1 MSEEAR
7 TAFTLAA
14 VDLASLFNT
23 SFGAEDIAGYRVHLS
38 EPEGP
43 STGGGVQ
50 VRQNI
55 TLEHP
60 TQKKVLLAGSCNKL
74 GKTAELRSFKHMAAI
89 HRERYD
95 GQEVAIDPIQY
106 GDLIKRLH
114 EFFGTQGFNVT
125 EAKEKAA
132 NAEPAPKPKVSKS
145 AVGMIVFL
153 VFLVLA
159 MAGGFVWFFKF
170 YEG

>member
-14 VDLASLFNT
+14 VDLASLFST
-23 SFGAEDIAGYRVHLS
+23 SFGSEDIAGYAVHLS
-38 EPEGP
+38 APEGP

-74 GKTAELRSFKHMAAI
+74 DKTAELRSFKHMADL

-106 GDLIKRLH
+106 GDLCKRLQ
-114 EFFGTQGFNVT
+114 EFFGTQGFTVT
-125 EAKEKAA
+125 EAKAA
-132 NAEPAPKPKVSKS
+132 SAEPAPKPKVSKS
-145 AVGMIVFL
+145 AVGMIIFL
-153 VFLVLA
+153 ALLVLA